1 MVYDITVNHPEE
13 WGKLSGK
20 GLGVIIDPFVFRV
33 GQFFLEGKEAGPGR
47 WQAIESDLGAL
58 VNFFDLIVL
67 HDQLPA
73 FNYPDTYDTLD
84 RRDLDPQTHEIVP
97 TVEFRDPLGNVL
109 NAEGDKTLVHVD
121 VEHYLYREAKE
132 AALDQLGR
140 RMAEGPFVP
149 PATADEILRALEAV
163 QYEWEPRLEMLE
175 PQLPDSRSKRLARF
189 LLGQLVF
196 AGYAQQTGAPHVL
209 APKRSVFLTAVGLR
223 TELSVG
229 SAQTASAE
237 KAIYGELARRI
248 RDAGPGWRDDEL
260 PWTPSFLPFL
270 LKRINPYREGPDVLL
285 RRAKELRESKAVRR
299 YRELRND
306 LMSEDAIRSV
316 KARGDLAKAADK
328 VADELQLGREE
339 LEVSRHL
346 VVELLPKALGGAAG
360 AAGGF
365 IVAGPPGA
373 VAGAVAGA
381 LSEDALRQV
390 HERVWGLC
398 IDRLPFRSSRRL
410 LARSVRAEYELKDQ
424 LGPELEKVWT
434 TARA

>member
-1 MVYDITVNHPEE
+1 VAAQRPPAAVYDITVNGLEE
-13 WGKLSGK
+13 WGKLTSQ
-20 GLGVIIDPFVFRV
+20 GLDVIVDPFVFRV
-33 GQFFLEGKEAGPGR
+33 GQFFLEGKEAGPDR

-67 HDQLPA
+67 NDQLPA
-73 FNYPDTYDTLD
+73 FNYPDTFD
-84 RRDLDPQTHEIVP
+84 RPDINQTG
-97 TVEFRDPLGNVL
+97 EFRDRLGDMLNV
-109 NAEGDKTLVHVD
+109 EEDKTLVHVD

-140 RMAEGPFVP
+140 PMEEGPFVP
-149 PATADEILRALEAV
+149 AATADEILRALEAV

-209 APKRSVFLTAVGLR
+209 APRRSLFLTVVGLR
-223 TELSVG
+223 TGLAVG
-229 SAQTASAE
+229 PTQTAVAE
-237 KAIYGELARRI
+237 KAIYEELARRC

-299 YRELRND
+299 YRKLRKE
-306 LMSEDAIRSV
+306 LMSEDATRSE
-316 KARGDLAKAADK
+316 KARKDLTKAADK
-328 VADELQLGREE
+328 VADELQSNRKD
-339 LEVSRHL
+339 LEVSRHV
-346 VVELLPKALGGAAG
+346 VVELLPKALGGAVG

-381 LSEDALRQV
+381 VSEDALKQV

-398 IDRLPFRSSRRL
+398 IDRLPFRSSRKL
-410 LARSVRAEYELKDQ
+410 LARSVRAEYELKDH
-424 LGPELEKVWT
+424 LGAELEKVWT